1 MWKICQRVKSSEVSA
16 DEIPIKI
23 LKESTF
29 CFPELTN
36 CINEPLRN
44 KGTNLSN
51 LLNPSN
57 KANYRPVSILPL
69 ISKVFEKIM
78 YGLLY
83 KYIENF
89 LNQLLYGFHKA
100 HLIQNAL
107 FRLLQK
113 MAKRAWLRE
122 AEGEEGG
129 GGLLVQF

>member
-1 MWKICQRVKSSEVSA
+1 MSA

-36 CINEPLRN
+36 CINESLRN

-78 YGLLY
+78 YD
-83 KYIENF
+83 
-89 LNQLLYGFHKA
+89 
-100 HLIQNAL
+100 
-107 FRLLQK
+107 
-113 MAKRAWLRE
+113 LRVHRE
-122 AEGEEGG
+122 FSQPAT
-129 GGLLVQF
+129 VCIP